1 MTQELVDLR
10 NSILEE
16 RYEDALAIVD
26 ELEGMGKQAI
36 LRNIESFLV
45 RMLIHLIKNQ
55 VESRLTNSWV
65 ASISNSL
72 LQIKR
77 LNIKDNKTS
86 YYIKSDEWQPYLED
100 ALAAA
105 IRPAIAEVRGG
116 NLRPSQIS
124 EMIDETLLIQ
134 TAEELL
140 ALTYVH
146 KVKDL
151 SDIIDEHLAQLP
163 GGEDWLEGRPCDRPF
178 DSSPLLSSA
187 L

>member
-1 MTQELVDLR
+1 MTQELIDLR

-16 RYEDALAIVD
+16 RYQDALAIVD
-26 ELEGMGKQAI
+26 ELEGMSKQAI

-65 ASISNSL
+65 ASISDSL
-72 LQIKR
+72 LQIKK
-77 LNIKDNKTS
+77 LNLKDNKTS

-105 IRPAIAEVRGG
+105 IRPASAEVRGG
-116 NLRPSQIS
+116 LFRPSQLS
-124 EMIDETLLIQ
+124 EMMDKTQLIQ
-134 TAEELL
+134 TAQQLL

-146 KVKDL
+146 NLKDL
-151 SDIIDEHLAQLP
+151 PDIVDEHLAQLP
-163 GGEDWLEGRPCDRPF
+163 GGEDWLEGR
-178 DSSPLLSSA
+178 L
-187 L
+187 